1 MSVTPD
7 PPDPAAFWAL
17 IVCISLV
24 AATSGFIIGCVVF
37 LS

>member
-7 PPDPAAFWAL
+7 PPDPAGFWAL
-17 IVCISLV
+17 IVVLSLV
-24 AATSGFIIGCVVF
+24 AATTGFIIGCVVF